1 MKISISSQLVQIALS
16 WLLGLASGFL
26 YDAFRVIRRESSAKA
41 LAAFLDT
48 LFCLIVCFAL
58 FVAGMDAGEGSLGL
72 FMLIFAFIGFCC
84 YMLLLSDRVFSF
96 LHRAFCKLKAI
107 VRKVFSPIEKIF
119 NYLGKKLKNIFSEL
133 STKIKKCGGQNHV
146 QEKIGYNSGY
156 CNYSDDSLW
165 HIKPDNDSRQP

>member
-84 YMLLLSDRVFSF
+84 YMLLLSDRVFSL

-107 VRKVFSPIEKIF
+107 VKKALSPIGKV
-119 NYLGKKLKNIFSEL
+119 LGFLKKKLKNIFSEIGGRIE
-133 STKIKKCGGQNHV
+133 KRGGQDNA
-146 QEKIGYNSGY
+146 QEKTGHNSGY
-156 CNYSDDSLW
+156 CNYGDDSLW
-165 HIKPDNDSRQP
+165 HVQSDNDS

>member
-96 LHRAFCKLKAI
+96 LHRTFCKLKAYI
-107 VRKVFSPIEKIF
+107 KKILSPVKKAFASIE
-119 NYLGKKLKNIFSEL
+119 KKLKNIFSE
-133 STKIKKCGGQNHV
+133 IGGRAKKRGGQNNA
-146 QEKIGYNSGY
+146 QEKTGHNSGY
-156 CNYSDDSLW
+156 CDYGDDGLW
-165 HIKPDNDSRQP
+165 RVQPDNDS